1 MREGEA
7 REGAGRG
14 EEVVSTILC
23 KGGGRG
29 GEPRAGPRAGTG
41 AVCSGRRARA
51 SMLWECGRLRGL
63 EMRAGLACC
72 GKGSCIEAKRE
83 GRDMFARR
91 RDTKVPWEGL
101 VYYSCEKGFCLRA
114 AGRRKGFKSYM
125 KGYLLHDESM

>member
-1 MREGEA
+1 MKGGRAGGSREA

-29 GEPRAGPRAGTG
+29 GEPRAGPRAGTR

-91 RDTKVPWEGL
+91 RDTKSPVGRARVLQLRERLLSENCGK
-101 VYYSCEKGFCLRA
+101 EKGV
-114 AGRRKGFKSYM
+114 
-125 KGYLLHDESM
+125 